1 MRARDGH
8 GAAGNFRREVVS
20 LGGFCKMGRKAGYIP
35 SEYPTVIFHQRHR
48 RRHPVFVVGRLR
60 ENSAPLQL
68 TIAIKILSWV
78 PSYEL
83 WTLAGRLTFATL
95 AVTSA
100 KTERG

>member
-8 GAAGNFRREVVS
+8 SAAGNFRREVVS
-20 LGGFCKMGRKAGYIP
+20 LSGFCQMGRKAGYIP
-35 SEYPTVIFHQRHR
+35 SEYPTVLFHHHR
-48 RRHPVFVVGRLR
+48 LRRRLR

-83 WTLAGRLTFATL
+83 RTLAGRLTFATL
-95 AVTSA
+95 AVTRA
-100 KTERG
+100 KTEKG